1 MECQDRGELFALWTA
16 LGNITMEQSG
26 SILVGSTPISDVN
39 ADGVGDCT
47 IPTEDEVKVS
57 LDKKIQAVSLT
68 DGCLGNQHKQNKGKR
83 DFLFPLFVN
92 IIWLY

>member
-1 MECQDRGELFALWTA
+1 MPCKEE
-16 LGNITMEQSG
+16 
-26 SILVGSTPISDVN
+26 
-39 ADGVGDCT
+39 
-47 IPTEDEVKVS
+47 EDEVKVS

-68 DGCLGNQHKQNKGKR
+68 DGGGWVSSTNKKNKGKR